1 MNILNI
7 FLLPYRAFLFL
18 RIIESNSDHYQRLLY
33 RHTQTVIDGGVVADV
48 DEVLI
53 VLSDCNVRR
62 RSDNLVFSG

>member
-1 MNILNI
+1 M
-7 FLLPYRAFLFL
+7 
-18 RIIESNSDHYQRLLY
+18 ESNSDHYQRLLY